1 MYNVKMND
9 TSPAENG
16 VQRLM
21 YSKDYFKEQ
30 DLQDGRTNEQQFLC
44 RILQA
49 NVAKTGWSL

>member
-1 MYNVKMND
+1 MND

>member
-1 MYNVKMND
+1 MND
-9 TSPAENG
+9 TSPEENG
-16 VQRLM
+16 VQWLM
-21 YSKDYFKEQ
+21 YSRDFKEQ